1 MKSNNNNSIHRLAA
15 RLTLVT
21 GALALALVPSAV
33 SAHDNLGGDE
43 LATANWMLVG
53 AMVTV
58 VIGVFWGIWAAK
70 TGQFSNVEESKYVM
84 LENAE
89 DYDAIMAEFDAKE
102 QATRDAVLATS
113 TASKPALTSADPALP
128 RPAGSSPGVRI

>member
-1 MKSNNNNSIHRLAA
+1 MKMKNNNSIHQLAA
-15 RLTLVT
+15 RLTLAAGT
-21 GALALALVPSAV
+21 LALALVPTAA

-53 AMVTV
+53 AMVTI

-89 DYDAIMAEFDAKE
+89 DYDAIMAEFDANE
-102 QATRDAVLATS
+102 QAARDAVSVTS
-113 TASKPALTSADPALP
+113 TGIKSVPAQSDAALP
-128 RPAGSSPGVRI
+128 TGTGVRI